1 MSLNALEA
9 ARTKLSEREKQRQ
22 QNNRNLR
29 SRAICAAIE
38 TAIGSANESSV
49 DEMVN
54 AVESGAITEQELQ
67 SIGEAT
73 IEYTE
78 LELLLGQ
85 SEKIHREIHEALET
99 KAREVEKWQER
110 LKKLNEDAIN
120 AEFRRSELSDATRRF
135 AAIKETFPEIAQH
148 FGECRV
154 QES

>member
-1 MSLNALEA
+1 MSLK
-9 ARTKLSEREKQRQ
+9 RVRGCKDK
-22 QNNRNLR
+22 
-29 SRAICAAIE
+29 
-38 TAIGSANESSV
+38 AIGKREAEATEQSKLAKPRNMRRDRDSDWFGNESSV

-110 LKKLNEDAIN
+110 LE
-120 AEFRRSELSDATRRF
+120 E
-135 AAIKETFPEIAQH
+135 ETQ
-148 FGECRV
+148 
-154 QES
+154 